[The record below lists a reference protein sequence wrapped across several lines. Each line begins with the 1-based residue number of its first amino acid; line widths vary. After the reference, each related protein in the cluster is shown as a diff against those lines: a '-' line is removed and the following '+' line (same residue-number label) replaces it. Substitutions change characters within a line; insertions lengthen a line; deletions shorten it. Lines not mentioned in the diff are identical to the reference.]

1 MTFLPSLPPLV
12 LGVAIFCLRIV
23 DVSIG
28 TVRTI
33 SMVQGRSRI
42 AVFLG
47 FFEVLVWITVVAQ
60 VVTRIDTEPL
70 LAPFYAGGYAAGIAV
85 GMLIE
90 RRLSAGRYLVRI
102 ITHTKAAEI
111 AAAIGDRGRVVGTF
125 PGATPEGTATLV
137 FVSALGRRVPE
148 VLRAA
153 RGADPTLLYTVEMA
167 LGWSENVHPPQVPW
181 RGQHQR
187 K

>member
-1 MTFLPSLPPLV
+1 MAFLQSVPPLL
-12 LGVAIFCLRIV
+12 LGVAIFALRIV
-23 DVSIG
+23 DVSLG

-33 SMVQGRSRI
+33 SMVQGRART
-42 AVFLG
+42 AVVLG

-60 VVTRIDTEPL
+60 VVARIDTEPL
-70 LAPFYAGGYAAGIAV
+70 LAPFYAGGYAAGVAV

-102 ITHTKAAEI
+102 ITHTKATEI

-125 PGATPEGTATLV
+125 PGATPVGTATLV
-137 FVSALGRRVPE
+137 FVSAFGRRVPE
-148 VLRAA
+148 VLASA

-167 LGWSENVHPPQVPW
+167 LGWSENVHPPQW
-181 RGQHQR
+181 RSEHQR

>member
-1 MTFLPSLPPLV
+1 MTFLQSVPPLL
-12 LGVAIFCLRIV
+12 LGVAIFALRIV
-23 DVSIG
+23 DVSLG

-33 SMVQGRSRI
+33 SMVQGRARS
-42 AVFLG
+42 AVVLG

-60 VVTRIDTEPL
+60 VVARIDTEPL
-70 LAPFYAGGYAAGIAV
+70 LVPFYAGGYAAGIAV

-102 ITHTKAAEI
+102 ITHTKAVEI
-111 AAAIGDRGRVVGTF
+111 AAAIGERGRVVGTF
-125 PGATPEGTATLV
+125 PGATPGGNATLV
-137 FVSALGRRVPE
+137 FVSTLGRRVPE
-148 VLRAA
+148 VLAAA

-167 LGWSENVHPPQVPW
+167 LGWSDNVHPPQW
-181 RGQHQR
+181 HGQHQR